1 MAVSPQ
7 NVGNGPAFLLR
18 SPAIRATLGSPL
30 RVLIKSSFDRAFRV
44 PNAAARLSA
53 ARLFHL
59 RIRRICNEG
68 HRRTRATP
76 EVAGAR
82 PSRGGGTQHHSDPRQ
97 RADPCRKCPAVAE

>member
-1 MAVSPQ
+1 MGPGVRRDDAPMLVSLQ

-53 ARLFHL
+53 ARLF
-59 RIRRICNEG
+59 
-68 HRRTRATP
+68 
-76 EVAGAR
+76 
-82 PSRGGGTQHHSDPRQ
+82 PSDQ
-97 RADPCRKCPAVAE
+97 ADMQ